1 MHIISLVET
10 WSDSGKPVDN
20 IPGFDFICNSTRKKH
35 KRARRGSGG
44 ISLYVRS
51 SIYKGISKLTC
62 THNNAVW
69 VKLDKHFFN
78 LKNDIFMA
86 TVYFSPEYS
95 SGCTEDINEVYSK
108 LLRNIEHYS
117 QLGDIVIQGDFN
129 AYTNT
134 IPDFVISD
142 EAKFPKSKDNDY
154 SIDSHN
160 LRNNLDSKSAN
171 KSGKLLI
178 DLCKESGL
186 RILNGRTIGDPLGKC
201 TCITYNGSS
210 LVDYT
215 LVSSNLLQCIGNFK
229 VSDFTPISDHC
240 LISCSL
246 LACFQ
251 KCKNN
256 TGTKLDPFPGK
267 FVWDN
272 KAIDCYTT
280 NIQNSHVKQRLD
292 EFVNDK
298 QIDSNSA
305 VEKIQRYF
313 V

>member
-44 ISLYVRS
+44 ISLK
-51 SIYKGISKLTC
+51 I
-62 THNNAVW
+62 
-69 VKLDKHFFN
+69 
-78 LKNDIFMA
+78 
-86 TVYFSPEYS
+86 
-95 SGCTEDINEVYSK
+95 
-108 LLRNIEHYS
+108 
-117 QLGDIVIQGDFN
+117 
-129 AYTNT
+129 
-134 IPDFVISD
+134 
-142 EAKFPKSKDNDY
+142 PKSKDNDY
-154 SIDSHN
+154 SIDSHS

-240 LISCSL
+240 PISCSL
-246 LACFQ
+246 LTCFQ
-251 KCKNN
+251 KCK
-256 TGTKLDPFPGK
+256 TIETKLDPLRGK
-267 FVWDN
+267 FIWDN

-305 VEKIQRYF
+305 VEKFNAILCDTALLSTKF
-313 V
+313 VQKKIMNRPIKKIKTMVLRLLS

>member
-51 SIYKGISKLTC
+51 SIYK
-62 THNNAVW
+62 
-69 VKLDKHFFN
+69 
-78 LKNDIFMA
+78 
-86 TVYFSPEYS
+86 VYFSPEYS

-186 RILNGRTIGDPLGKC
+186 RILNGRTIGRPFGQMYM
-201 TCITYNGSS
+201 YN
-210 LVDYT
+210 
-215 LVSSNLLQCIGNFK
+215 I
-229 VSDFTPISDHC
+229 
-240 LISCSL
+240 
-246 LACFQ
+246 
-251 KCKNN
+251 
-256 TGTKLDPFPGK
+256 
-267 FVWDN
+267 
-272 KAIDCYTT
+272 
-280 NIQNSHVKQRLD
+280 
-292 EFVNDK
+292 
-298 QIDSNSA
+298 
-305 VEKIQRYF
+305 
-313 V
+313 